1 LRYLS
6 VLNRSVVRL
15 FILVAGAAISTS
27 LTAGVVGSGTPT
39 SCTQSAL
46 QAQLAAGGTVTFNCG
61 AGLQTIAITSAMN
74 VISTFPP
81 VTVDGN
87 DTITLDGT
95 GTTSG
100 MLNVFGSDT
109 ALANV
114 TLKHITF
121 ANGNISTGLNAGGA
135 IQNFGNLTLDTV
147 TIKTSHS
154 AGGGGGIYQ
163 ELCTGCLTAS
173 LTVRHSLFQNNVSGG
188 GSAISMQGGVA
199 SIADS
204 TFSGNTAPI
213 GAAIDIYGNSTFK
226 IFMSIDR
233 CTFTG
238 NTVTFGGAA
247 IAVESLN
254 PGSNVT
260 ITNDTFNANTASGS
274 SSQGAALYIES
285 APVTIRNCTIAGNTA
300 AASGGAVHF
309 GNVNPATLISNT
321 IIASN
326 SGGNCAF
333 SPAALITG
341 ANNLQFGDTTC
352 TAMTVANP
360 LLGALA
366 NNGGLT
372 QTMALGAGSP
382 AIDGGD
388 SINAP
393 STDQRGF
400 ARTDGNGDGIVAVD
414 IGAFEAPAL
423 PGNGAPAPRRHRA
436 VKP

>member
-1 LRYLS
+1 LRYLC
-6 VLNRSVVRL
+6 VLNRCVVRL
-15 FILVAGAAISTS
+15 FILVAGAAVSTS

-46 QAQLAAGGTVTFNCG
+46 QAQFAAGGTVTFNCG
-61 AGLQTIAITSAMN
+61 AGAQTIAITSAMN
-74 VISTFPP
+74 VLSTFPP

-114 TLKHITF
+114 TLKHITLT
-121 ANGNISTGLNAGGA
+121 NGNISTGLNAGGA

-147 TIKTSHS
+147 TIRRSHS
-154 AGGGGGIYQ
+154 AGSGGGIYQ

-173 LTVRHSLFQNNVSGG
+173 LTVKHSLFQNNVSGA
-188 GSAISMQGGVA
+188 GSAISMQGGLA

-213 GAAIDIYGNSTFK
+213 GSAIDIYGNSTFK
-226 IFMSIDR
+226 VFVSIDR
-233 CTFTG
+233 STFTG
-238 NTVTFGGAA
+238 NTATFGGAA
-247 IAVESLN
+247 IAIESLN

-260 ITNDTFNANTASGS
+260 ITNDTFNANTANGS

-300 AASGGAVHF
+300 AGTGGAVHF
-309 GNVNPATLISNT
+309 GNVNPVTLISNT

-326 SGGNCAF
+326 SGGNCSF
-333 SPAALITG
+333 SPAALIAG
-341 ANNLQFGDTTC
+341 GNNLQFADTTC
-352 TAMTVANP
+352 TGMTVANP

-382 AIDGGD
+382 AIDAGD

-393 STDQRGF
+393 STDQRGV

-414 IGAFEAPAL
+414 IGAFEAPAV
-423 PGNGAPAPRRHRA
+423 PGNGTSAPRRHRA